1 MCWWQAGGGRRLGG
15 VLSRRADGRTGG
27 RAAGAAGS
35 LPAARR
41 PGSAAG
47 SAFGGGSGGRMCS
60 RRALGDGC
68 RRVDGRCL
76 AGGGRSARLGGDDL
90 TDGSAVIRRAVGWWR
105 AVGCLEAGAFRCGWA
120 VGDGGWAVG
129 CGGQLGVVGER
140 SAGGVGGWWS
150 PALAPLARSGRSTDG
165 MWKWAI
171 CRDRRRGGRHGG
183 VGLGEWPPNN
193 HPKVLLNTS
202 CFPHKLSWSS
212 CSLSRVCVRCE

>member
-1 MCWWQAGGGRRLGG
+1 MYKVSLAQHSLTSVTEILTLVSTTYTHTSTDAGVKTLDTDVNEIQGPSPYGHWRPQGPPLGLSKISVLRVAQRECTLSTSSAPHCVHRLYNVLVAGGCGRRLGG

-60 RRALGDGC
+60 RRALGGGC

-105 AVGCLEAGAFRCGWA
+105 AVG
-120 VGDGGWAVG
+120 
-129 CGGQLGVVGER
+129 
-140 SAGGVGGWWS
+140 
-150 PALAPLARSGRSTDG
+150 
-165 MWKWAI
+165 
-171 CRDRRRGGRHGG
+171 
-183 VGLGEWPPNN
+183 
-193 HPKVLLNTS
+193 
-202 CFPHKLSWSS
+202 
-212 CSLSRVCVRCE
+212 